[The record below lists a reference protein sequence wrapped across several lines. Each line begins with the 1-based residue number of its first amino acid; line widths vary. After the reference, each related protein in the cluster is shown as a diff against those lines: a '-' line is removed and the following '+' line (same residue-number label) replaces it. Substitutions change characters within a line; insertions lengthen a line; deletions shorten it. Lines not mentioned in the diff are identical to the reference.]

1 MKPIFKRGEL
11 DSLITHM
18 EDTKKQQ
25 EKIIDLQFKR
35 IDSVKKKNPYLKSLA
50 TEISEMKQQREN
62 KKESQ
67 IQHLE
72 MTRDIANRFNHCL
85 CHYY

>member
-35 IDSVKKKNPYLKSLA
+35 IDSVKKK
-50 TEISEMKQQREN
+50 
-62 KKESQ
+62 
-67 IQHLE
+67 
-72 MTRDIANRFNHCL
+72 
-85 CHYY
+85 